1 MNSIQTA
8 LQKVIPMMTLNN
20 LTFDDDV
27 GTTTAAPE
35 MVLVEGKVNITQ
47 TIWAYV
53 KSKTGVTTREVEA
66 GLPQYASGVS
76 TRLNQLLASGKVI
89 RNEDSHGVR
98 KWYAV
103 GDVYPL
109 VYGKGRP
116 KSVAN
121 KKVKKV
127 KKIAKPRTYHAKPAV
142 KRDPAFDVNAFVE
155 NLTILQ
161 AKELRDRLN
170 QFFK

>member
-1 MNSIQTA
+1 MTSIQTA
-8 LQKVIPMMTLNN
+8 LKKVIPMMQLNN

-35 MVLVEGKVNITQ
+35 MVFVEGKVNVTQ

-76 TRLNQLLASGKVI
+76 TRLTQLLRSGKVI
-89 RNEDSHGVR
+89 RNEDSNGVH

-109 VYGKGRP
+109 IYGKGRP
-116 KSVAN
+116 KNAAN

-127 KKIAKPRTYHAKPAV
+127 KKVVQPRTYHAAPVV
-142 KRDPAFDVNAFVE
+142 KRDPAFDVNAFIE

-161 AKELRDRLN
+161 AKELRDKLN

>member
-1 MNSIQTA
+1 MPSIQTA

-27 GTTTAAPE
+27 GASAAAPE
-35 MVLVEGKVNITQ
+35 VVLVDNKVNVTQ

-53 KSKTGVTTREVEA
+53 KSKTGVTTKEVEE
-66 GLPQYASGVS
+66 GLPQYAAGVS
-76 TRLNQLLASGKVI
+76 TRLNQMLTGGKVI
-89 RNEDSHGVR
+89 RNADSNGVR
-98 KWYAV
+98 RWYAV

-109 VYGKGRP
+109 VYGKGVP
-116 KSVAN
+116 KSVASKKA
-121 KKVKKV
+121 KKVV
-127 KKIAKPRTYHAKPAV
+127 KPRTYHAAPVV
-142 KRDPAFDVNAFVE
+142 KRDPAFDVNAFIE

-161 AKELRDRLN
+161 AKELRDKLN

>member
-1 MNSIQTA
+1 MPSIQTA
-8 LQKVIPMMTLNN
+8 LKKVIPMMQLNN

-35 MVLVEGKVNITQ
+35 VVFIEGKVNVTQ

-76 TRLNQLLASGKVI
+76 TRLTQLLRSGKVI
-89 RNEDSHGVR
+89 RNEDSSGVY

-109 VYGKGRP
+109 IYGKGRP
-116 KSVAN
+116 KSAASKN
-121 KKVKKV
+121 IKKVKKV
-127 KKIAKPRTYHAKPAV
+127 VKPPTYHAAPVV
-142 KRDPAFDVNAFVE
+142 KRDPSFDVNAFIE

-161 AKELRDRLN
+161 AKELRDKLN

>member
-1 MNSIQTA
+1 
-8 LQKVIPMMTLNN
+8 MMQLNN

-35 MVLVEGKVNITQ
+35 MVLIEGKVNVTQ

-53 KSKTGVTTREVEA
+53 KSKTGVTTKEIEA

-89 RNEDSHGVR
+89 RNEDSDFVR

-116 KSVAN
+116 KAAPK

-127 KKIAKPRTYHAKPAV
+127 RSHTYHKKIAPVV
-142 KRDPAFDVNAFVE
+142 KRDPAFNVNAFIE

-161 AKELRDRLN
+161 AKELRDKLN